1 MLRISTVALC
11 ILFSTAC
18 KKEEKKVEPV
28 PPADKPADMAG
39 SAAAKPT
46 DMAGSDKTVDKP
58 ADGSGSAAM
67 AGSGSA
73 AAASDKPETFEPKWE
88 KYTSKEGKYEIEL
101 PTTPKEQEA
110 QGMKIVGSEFGVTA
124 KDDRTAMCGVAFMA
138 LPGDAAKA
146 DPKTLLDGA
155 TARHKQGAEVIE
167 EKDLKLGKV
176 PGRSLVVK
184 NASHQKW
191 MRVFVNAG
199 TIYIANCGGPFDR
212 ADKDGPIATK
222 ALDSFKFTK

>member
-1 MLRISTVALC
+1 MHSYAMLRIGTVV
-11 ILFSTAC
+11 LFTLLATAC

-28 PPADKPADMAG
+28 KPSVDKPMDGSG
-39 SAAAKPT
+39 SAAAKPV
-46 DMAGSDKTVDKP
+46 DMAGSDKTTEKP
-58 ADGSGSAAM
+58 ADGSGSAA
-67 AGSGSA
+67 A
-73 AAASDKPETFEPKWE
+73 DKPAAFEPKWE
-88 KYTSKEGKYEIEL
+88 KYTSKEGKYTIEL

-124 KDDRTAMCGVAFMA
+124 GDDRTAMCGVAFMA

-155 TARHKQGAEVIE
+155 TARHKQNAEVIE

-199 TIYIANCGGPFDR
+199 TLYIANCGGPFDR

-222 ALDSFKFTK
+222 ALDSFVFTK

>member
-1 MLRISTVALC
+1 MLRISTVVLLT
-11 ILFSTAC
+11 LFATAC

-28 PPADKPADMAG
+28 VKPVDKPMDGSG
-39 SAAAKPT
+39 SAAAKPA

-58 ADGSGSAAM
+58 ADGSGSAM

-73 AAASDKPETFEPKWE
+73 AASAAPAAFEPKWE
-88 KYTSKEGKYEIEL
+88 KYTSKEGKYTIEL

-124 KDDRTAMCGVAFMA
+124 SDNRTAMCGVAFMA
-138 LPGDAAKA
+138 LPAEAAKA

-155 TARHKQGAEVIE
+155 TARHKQNAEIVE

-222 ALDSFKFTK
+222 ALDSFAFTK